1 MILSRVDTFKVAS
14 HHANQANHVLDAAS
28 PTNWRMWAAFS
39 PPNSTIRAAMFTG
52 WVPIAHCTQ
61 HKQQLSSVSLSLSL
75 TFIHSQIRLL
85 SCTHVKIAS
94 TSTITTATLNKLRI
108 SLNLNTVCMFQ
119 SIDVALWP
127 LNLHIFH
134 SNTLSQLTFHTQII
148 CFGIPDQNC
157 NLIWYC
163 PPISVARIH
172 IFRMN

>member
-1 MILSRVDTFKVAS
+1 MQTKQTMCSTLLRLQIAACERHFHRQTVRFERRCLPDGSRLHIARNINNNS
-14 HHANQANHVLDAAS
+14 HQ
-28 PTNWRMWAAFS
+28 
-39 PPNSTIRAAMFTG
+39 
-52 WVPIAHCTQ
+52 
-61 HKQQLSSVSLSLSL
+61 SLSLSL

-157 NLIWYC
+157 NLI
-163 PPISVARIH
+163 
-172 IFRMN
+172 